1 MSIKKKLTSRKLWT
15 AIVGIVA
22 GIAVLFGLDE
32 GAVSTISGA
41 VMSIAS
47 VMTYVITEGK
57 VDAQRSAAEASEI
70 AAGANNS
77 KE

>member
-22 GIAVLFGLDE
+22 GIAVLFGLEE

-57 VDAQRSAAEASEI
+57 VDARRNAAEASEV
-70 AAGANNS
+70 AACANNS